1 MLRVIRNAVIAAL
14 TGASLLGSVGVA
26 TASSRAEGEATQSS
40 GTLSGN
46 VIQVPVH
53 VPLNFC
59 GNSVNVLSLLN
70 PTFGNGCANVEGGVT
85 GTE

>member
-26 TASSRAEGEATQSS
+26 TASSRAEGETTQSS
-40 GTLSGN
+40 GTLAGN

-53 VPLNFC
+53 VPVNIC
-59 GNSVNVLSLLN
+59 GNSVNVLGLLN
-70 PTFGNGCANVEGGVT
+70 PTFGNFCANIEGGVT
-85 GTE
+85 GA